1 MAIRMRLVFRDHVSG
16 LDCWVRCI
24 STLDR
29 SSHANLHV
37 EPNATSDS
45 AREQFNARPRRRRV
59 QRPAILQAKLSVL
72 REDAA
77 QAN

>member
-45 AREQFNARPRRRRV
+45 AREQFNARPRRR